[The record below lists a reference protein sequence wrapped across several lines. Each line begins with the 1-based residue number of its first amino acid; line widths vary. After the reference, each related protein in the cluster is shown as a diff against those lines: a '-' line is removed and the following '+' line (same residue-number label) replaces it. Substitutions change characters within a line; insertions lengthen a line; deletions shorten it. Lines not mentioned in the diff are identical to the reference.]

1 VTSVRE
7 GQRVVGHAS
16 SGSHAELFVAP
27 ARQVFPVPD
36 GADLTAAVAVPVTF
50 GTASDALFEFG
61 ALQAGETVLVHGAAG
76 GVGLACVQLAARS
89 GCRVIGTAR
98 GRDRLDALTPLG
110 LDHGIDSARE
120 DIDRRV
126 HELTGGAGA
135 DLVVDMAGGEAL
147 PQLLAALR
155 HRGRFVVVGAASGE
169 FQAFTFIDLI
179 RKELTVSGVYLGL
192 EMHTPRVRQLVAG
205 FLDDVRDGRLTMPVD
220 RVYPLTEA
228 AKAHRHVEEGR
239 PFGRVLLRP

>member
-1 VTSVRE
+1 
-7 GQRVVGHAS
+7 VGL
-16 SGSHAELFVAP
+16 E
-27 ARQVFPVPD
+27 
-36 GADLTAAVAVPVTF
+36 AAVAVPVTF

-61 ALQAGETVLVHGAAG
+61 ALQPGETVLVHGAAG
-76 GVGLACVQLAARS
+76 GVGIACVQLAARA

-98 GRDRLDALTPLG
+98 GRDRVEALAALG

-120 DIDRRV
+120 RIDRRV
-126 HELTGGAGA
+126 HELTAGAGV
-135 DLVVDMAGGEAL
+135 DLVVHMAGGPAL
-147 PQLLAALR
+147 PQLLTALR

-169 FQAFTFIDLI
+169 FQAFTFLDLVA
-179 RKELTVSGVYLGL
+179 KELTVSGVYLGL
-192 EMHTPRVRQLVAG
+192 EIHTPRVRQLVAG

-228 AKAHRHVEEGR
+228 AEAHRHVEEGR